1 MPVDTAIADTLAS
14 IMKRRFLTLI
24 LAVTLTGSTC
34 PAVASAQSPGTIID
48 NFDGPAGSLPDP
60 ALWDFDLGPWRDDGL
75 QTYTLNPDNVR
86 LDGDGHL
93 VIQARPAPDGY
104 TSARPVTRGKLT
116 MQYGTISAR
125 IKFPP
130 GPGIW
135 PAFWLLGT
143 NYHPDDPSAWP
154 DCGEIDIMELVN
166 NGDTFHVALHGPQ
179 GGTDYYGGGAA
190 SGKVVGARGPIP
202 DLTDDFHNYW
212 LNWAPNSIVIGV
224 DEQTLGS
231 FTPESLPPGG
241 KWVFNEPMYALL
253 NIAVGGPWPGP
264 PDASTPWPA
273 TMLVDQF
280 TYTPMP
286 T

>member
-130 GPGIW
+130 DRESGRRSGCSERIITPM
-135 PAFWLLGT
+135 T
-143 NYHPDDPSAWP
+143 
-154 DCGEIDIMELVN
+154 
-166 NGDTFHVALHGPQ
+166 PQ
-179 GGTDYYGGGAA
+179 
-190 SGKVVGARGPIP
+190 
-202 DLTDDFHNYW
+202 
-212 LNWAPNSIVIGV
+212 
-224 DEQTLGS
+224 
-231 FTPESLPPGG
+231 
-241 KWVFNEPMYALL
+241 
-253 NIAVGGPWPGP
+253 PGP
-264 PDASTPWPA
+264 TVARSTSWN
-273 TMLVDQF
+273 
-280 TYTPMP
+280 
-286 T
+286 